1 MATEETVRLNTEI
14 RALEKALAQA
24 AAEYSVL
31 ITRRTRLEQDT
42 KTALKAVNELA
53 TQRVIDGKEL
63 PGGEAALAA
72 IGGSVD
78 AAAVEAARKAKAAG
92 EQPAKAYA
100 VTTPNGPRKILL
112 RKPPPPSTAPPS
124 STPDDAPKEDV
135 TSDDIGEAGSVADA
149 EDAISDRLA
158 RLAAD
163 REHLMRRLARLDKR
177 EEKMKS
183 VLGYTQR
190 RQSQG

>member
-1 MATEETVRLNTEI
+1 MATKDTSTLNTEI
-14 RALEKALAQA
+14 RALEKALSQA

-42 KTALKAVNELA
+42 KTTLKSVNELA
-53 TQRVIDGKEL
+53 TQMTINGKAL

-72 IGGSVD
+72 IGGCIDS
-78 AAAVEAARKAKAAG
+78 AAVEEAAKAKAEEG
-92 EQPAKAYA
+92 SPKLHA
-100 VTTPNGPRKILL
+100 VNTPSSPKHISLQ
-112 RKPPPPSTAPPS
+112 KPPPPSKPYPS
-124 STPDDAPKEDV
+124 DVPQDDV
-135 TSDDIGEAGSVADA
+135 TSEDIGEPGSASDA

-177 EEKMKS
+177 EQHMQR